1 MDQEISQTVLQ
12 QRRRK
17 KWLIACT
24 VLFLVCGASWGVN
37 RLATQSASLSD
48 LRVSEV
54 RVGQVDNTINASGV
68 VIPVHEEQI
77 SSPAQTRIRKVIAK
91 AGQTVKAGE
100 LLMVLDDQAVRVSI
114 DNLREQISQQEIRVQ
129 TLSNELEA
137 QLKRIA
143 SEIELLELDL
153 QSNKVKLARYQ
164 KLGANG
170 ITSQVDLQAAELA
183 VKRNEVQLRQHRES
197 LVDTRKTTSSNIE
210 SARLQRSIFQKQME
224 LQQSLLAQT
233 QVKAPF
239 DGLLTW
245 AMTDE
250 GSSVNTGQM
259 IAKVSELNNFRVEA
273 SVSDF
278 YARYLNPGQAVRV
291 EYSGQV
297 IKGEVQTILPEIQN
311 GTVKLLVSLAEPHHS
326 ALRHKLR
333 VETNIITDQ
342 KDKTL
347 MVDIGPA
354 INGKG
359 RQEVFVI
366 DNGKAVKRSVEF
378 GLNDGKHAEVLASAG
393 IRAGD
398 KIIVSDV
405 TKFKHLDSF
414 SVR

>member
-100 LLMVLDDQAVRVSI
+100 LLMVLDDQAVRVAI
-114 DNLREQISQQEIRVQ
+114 DNLREQISQQDIRVQ

-311 GTVKLLVSLAEPHHS
+311 GTVKLLVSLAEAHHS

-347 MVDIGPA
+347 MLDIGPA

>member
-1 MDQEISQTVLQ
+1 MDQAINPQVLQ
-12 QRRRK
+12 QRQRRR
-17 KWLIACT
+17 WMIGA
-24 VLFLVCGASWGVN
+24 VVGFAIVGASWGVN
-37 RLATQSASLSD
+37 RIATQSASLSE
-48 LRVSEV
+48 LRVSEL
-54 RVGQVDNTINASGV
+54 RVAKVDNTINASGI
-68 VIPVHEEQI
+68 VIPVREEQL
-77 SSPAQTRIRKVIAK
+77 SSPAQTRVTKVVAK
-91 AGQTVKAGE
+91 AGQTVKAGD
-100 LLMVLDDQAVRVSI
+100 LLMVLDDQAIRVAI

-129 TLSNELEA
+129 TLSSELDA
-137 QLKRIA
+137 QLKKIA

-164 KLGANG
+164 KLGATG

-183 VKRNEVQLRQHRES
+183 VKRNEVQLRQHKES
-197 LVDTRKTTSSNIE
+197 LVDTRKTTHNNIE

-250 GSSVNTGQM
+250 GASVNTGQL

-297 IKGEVQTILPEIQN
+297 IRGEVQTILPEIQN
-311 GTVKLLVSLAEPHHS
+311 GTVKLIVSLAEPHHP

-333 VETNIITDQ
+333 VETNIVTDQ
-342 KDKTL
+342 KEQALVADA
-347 MVDIGPA
+347 GPA

-359 RQEVFVI
+359 RQEVFVLQ
-366 DNGKAVKRSVEF
+366 DGTAVKRTVEF
-378 GLNDGKHAEVLASAG
+378 GMADGKHVEVLASSG
-393 IRAGD
+393 LKAGD
-398 KIIVSDV
+398 KLIVSDV
-405 TKFKHLDSF
+405 SKFKHLDSF
-414 SVR
+414 RVR

>member
-100 LLMVLDDQAVRVSI
+100 LLMVLDDQAVRVAI

>member
-100 LLMVLDDQAVRVSI
+100 LLMVLDDQAVRVVI
-114 DNLREQISQQEIRVQ
+114 DNLREQISQQDIRVQ

-347 MVDIGPA
+347 MLDIGPA

>member
-1 MDQEISQTVLQ
+1 MDKVISQQVLQ
-12 QRRRK
+12 QRKRK
-17 KWLIACT
+17 QWLLAGAAL
-24 VLFLVCGASWGVN
+24 LFICGASWGVN
-37 RLATQSASLSD
+37 RIATQSASLSE

-54 RVGQVDNTINASGV
+54 RIGQVDNTINASGV

-77 SSPAQTRIRKVIAK
+77 SSPAQTRIRKIIAK

-100 LLMVLDDQAVRVSI
+100 LLMVLDDQAVRVAI
-114 DNLREQISQQEIRVQ
+114 DNLREQISQQDIRVQ

-164 KLGANG
+164 KLGATG

-224 LQQSLLAQT
+224 LQQSLLEQT

-250 GSSVNTGQM
+250 GSSVNTGQL

-278 YARYLNPGQAVRV
+278 YARYLSPGQAVRV

-311 GTVKLLVSLAEPHHS
+311 GTVKLLVSLAEPHHA

-378 GLNDGKHAEVLASAG
+378 GVNDGKHAEIIAG
-393 IRAGD
+393 AAIRSGD

-405 TKFKHLDSF
+405 SKFKHLDSF

>member
-1 MDQEISQTVLQ
+1 MDREISLEVQ
-12 QRRRK
+12 QVRRRRM
-17 KWLIACT
+17 WLVALG
-24 VLFLVCGASWGVN
+24 VLTLFASAAWGIN
-37 RLATQSASLSD
+37 RIATQSAVLSD

-54 RVGQVDNTINASGV
+54 RLGHVDNTINASGI
-68 VIPVHEEQI
+68 VIPVREEQI
-77 SSPAQTRIRKVIAK
+77 SSPAQTRITKIVAK

-100 LLMVLDDQAVRVSI
+100 LLMVLDDQAVRVAI
-114 DNLREQISQQEIRVQ
+114 DNLREQISQQDIRVQ
-129 TLSNELEA
+129 TLSSELEA
-137 QLKRIA
+137 QLKKIA

-164 KLGANG
+164 KLGATG

-183 VKRNEVQLRQHRES
+183 VKRNEVQLRQHKES
-197 LVDTRKTTSSNIE
+197 LVDTRKTTQNNIE

-250 GSSVNTGQM
+250 GASVNTGQL

-311 GTVKLLVSLAEPHHS
+311 GTVKLIVTLAEPHHT

-333 VETNIITDQ
+333 VETNIVTDQ
-342 KDKTL
+342 KEQALVIDA
-347 MVDIGPA
+347 GPA

-359 RQEVFVI
+359 RQEVFVVQ
-366 DNGKAVKRSVEF
+366 DGQAVKRSVEV
-378 GLNDGKHAEVLASAG
+378 GIGDGKQVEIVASSG
-393 IRAGD
+393 LRVGD
-398 KIIVSDV
+398 KVIVSDV
-405 TKFKHLDSF
+405 TKYKHLDF
-414 SVR
+414 FRLR

>member
-100 LLMVLDDQAVRVSI
+100 LLMVLDDQAVRVAI
-114 DNLREQISQQEIRVQ
+114 DNLREQISQQDIRVQ

-347 MVDIGPA
+347 MLDIGPA

>member
-100 LLMVLDDQAVRVSI
+100 LLMVLDDQAVRVAI
-114 DNLREQISQQEIRVQ
+114 DNLREQISQQDIRVQ

-233 QVKAPF
+233 QVTAPF

-347 MVDIGPA
+347 MLDIGPA

>member
-1 MDQEISQTVLQ
+1 MDKVISQQVLQ
-12 QRRRK
+12 QRKRK
-17 KWLIACT
+17 QWLMASAALLLI
-24 VLFLVCGASWGVN
+24 CGASWGVN
-37 RLATQSASLSD
+37 RMATQSASLSD

-54 RVGQVDNTINASGV
+54 RMGQVDNTINASGV

-77 SSPAQTRIRKVIAK
+77 SSPAQTRIRKIIAK

-100 LLMVLDDQAVRVSI
+100 LLMVLDDQAVRVAI
-114 DNLREQISQQEIRVQ
+114 DNLREQISQQDIRVQ

-137 QLKRIA
+137 QIKRIA

-183 VKRNEVQLRQHRES
+183 VKRNEVQLRQHKES

-224 LQQSLLAQT
+224 LQQSLLEQT

-250 GSSVNTGQM
+250 GSSVNTGQL

-278 YARYLNPGQAVRV
+278 YARYLSPGQSVRV
-291 EYSGQV
+291 EYSGQI

-333 VETNIITDQ
+333 VETNIVTDQ
-342 KDKTL
+342 KDKTMML
-347 MVDIGPA
+347 DIGPA

-366 DNGKAVKRSVEF
+366 DNGTAVKRTVEF
-378 GLNDGKHAEVLASAG
+378 GLNDGKHAEVVASAG
-393 IRAGD
+393 IRVGD

-405 TKFKHLDSF
+405 TKFKHLESF
-414 SVR
+414 RVR

>member
-100 LLMVLDDQAVRVSI
+100 LLMVLDDQAVRVVI
-114 DNLREQISQQEIRVQ
+114 DNLREQISQQDIRVQ